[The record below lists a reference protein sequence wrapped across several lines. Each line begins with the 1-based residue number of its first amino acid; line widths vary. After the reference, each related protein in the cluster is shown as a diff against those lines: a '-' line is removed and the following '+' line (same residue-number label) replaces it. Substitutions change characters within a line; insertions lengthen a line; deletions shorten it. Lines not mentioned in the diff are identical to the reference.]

1 MDIRKNADF
10 MAMWAYVHAVRRE
23 KTRNDMT
30 HEEIYNGIKQE
41 LEEFKQAT
49 DAPSEHLP
57 QFSQRQEELA
67 DIILACM
74 TELCKECMAKNNG
87 YNPAD
92 VLVAKNEYNAK
103 RKRNNR
109 NLPVLREVRQREVHL
124 HKVEVCYN
132 DEACKDF
139 IEGENNK

>member
-1 MDIRKNADF
+1 MDIMKNADF
-10 MAMWAYVHAVRRE
+10 MAVWAYAHALRRG

-30 HEEIYNGIKQE
+30 HEEIYDGIKQE

-49 DAPSEHLP
+49 DAPSENLP

-74 TELCKECMAKNNG
+74 AELCKECAAKNNE

-103 RKRNNR
+103 R
-109 NLPVLREVRQREVHL
+109 
-124 HKVEVCYN
+124 
-132 DEACKDF
+132 D
-139 IEGENNK
+139 